1 MAKKRVSDRKIAQ
14 NAVSR
19 ARQIAEKA
27 KPHLRVVE
35 VAPVA
40 DEAVPTADAT
50 VPELEQAH
58 KKYAVKAAATPEPSK
73 DLHMVTMEPKIAS
86 DEGPKRHTLIVDDEK
101 VVGESDQ
108 I

>member
-1 MAKKRVSDRKIAQ
+1 MPKKRVSNRKIAQ
-14 NAVSR
+14 DAVSR

-27 KPHLRVVE
+27 KPHMRVVE
-35 VAPVA
+35 AAPVA
-40 DEAVPTADAT
+40 DEAIPTADAT
-50 VPELEQAH
+50 VPDLEHAH
-58 KKYAVKAAATPEPSK
+58 KKYAVKTAATPEASK

-86 DEGPKRHTLIVDDEK
+86 DEGPKRQTLIVDDEK

>member
-1 MAKKRVSDRKIAQ
+1 MSKKRARKNTVSQD
-14 NAVSR
+14 AVLR

-27 KPHLRVVE
+27 KPNMRVVE
-35 VAPVA
+35 VMPVA
-40 DEAVPTADAT
+40 DDRIPTADAT
-50 VPELEQAH
+50 VPDLDLAR
-58 KKYAVKAAATPEPSK
+58 KKYSAKSTVTPEPSE

-86 DEGPKRHTLIVDDEK
+86 DAGPRRRTLIVDDEK